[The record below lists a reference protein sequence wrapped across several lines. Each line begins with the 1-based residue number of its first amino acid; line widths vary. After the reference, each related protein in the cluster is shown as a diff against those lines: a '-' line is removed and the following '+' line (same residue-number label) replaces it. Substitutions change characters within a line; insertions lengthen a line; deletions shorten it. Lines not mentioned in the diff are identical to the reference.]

1 MVWDVGQMCEAIFL
15 GEDAPRSTAMSHFGF
30 NKSPLLMRNSLEAI
44 DLSVRFAGIDAGGTI
59 ATAAFAVRDF
69 TFTSLSEAV

>member
-1 MVWDVGQMCEAIFL
+1 MAWDVGRMCEAIFL
-15 GEDAPRSTAMSHFGF
+15 GEDAPISTTMSHFGF

-44 DLSVRFAGIDAGGTI
+44 DFSVRYAGIEAGSTI
-59 ATAAFAVRDF
+59 ATAAFAAREV